1 VPQPTCHWRTAES
14 IPGKGDVR
22 APEQLNLTCESMA
35 LPSSPCTLYTSP
47 PRTRTC
53 RQQFAPPL
61 CACSPC
67 TPKLWKLFGGW
78 SLHSKALEA
87 LDGASER
94 AELVVFTSREAYVY
108 RIPPASTTGH
118 RADTWGVDDWLQARA
133 HLHSCLRTAPCLLRD
148 TAGPGGLLNCQAVLP
163 VLLSR

>member
-1 VPQPTCHWRTAES
+1 MNAYTKVVHPFGCKPVAVSTVYWAGIEIMAEAE
-14 IPGKGDVR
+14 P
-22 APEQLNLTCESMA
+22 
-35 LPSSPCTLYTSP
+35 
-47 PRTRTC
+47 
-53 RQQFAPPL
+53 
-61 CACSPC
+61 
-67 TPKLWKLFGGW
+67 
-78 SLHSKALEA
+78 
-87 LDGASER
+87 DGASER

-118 RADTWGVDDWLQARA
+118 RADTWGVDDWLQAQA